1 MPVTREGCRQLNG
14 LRPGLP
20 FVVGDDREG
29 VVAPAVLAQQ
39 KNQAPTIRG
48 ANAARLTE
56 MRRGMGS
63 YGTRRAPGEAAV
75 AGANLKD
82 VESGPLTCTPKEPAI
97 VMKPGKVVTVTEALQ
112 RTHGD
117 NLVRADCAYPGVEV
131 LPDGT
136 IVSTTYGHWSEGE
149 SPYVVCVRF
158 QVEELDAQL
167 EAGTG
172 QR

>member
-1 MPVTREGCRQLNG
+1 M
-14 LRPGLP
+14 
-20 FVVGDDREG
+20 
-29 VVAPAVLAQQ
+29 
-39 KNQAPTIRG
+39 
-48 ANAARLTE
+48 RLTGIWFPIGLLVLVLLPLGGARSPTVANLPIPALYLMAGNE
-56 MRRGMGS
+56 PPPSLGCPAMGVMHRRRWGPRLHT
-63 YGTRRAPGEAAV
+63 YVDGEAA
-75 AGANLKD
+75 L
-82 VESGPLTCTPKEPAI
+82 
-97 VMKPGKVVTVTEALQ
+97 PGGQGQQ
-112 RTHGD
+112 RWRLGD

>member
-1 MPVTREGCRQLNG
+1 MSAALTGDRHTGRY
-14 LRPGLP
+14 LP
-20 FVVGDDREG
+20 DGRLFLSFRDTTLESDTWGDWVGWVGQFEDLLSGGQGQYR
-29 VVAPAVLAQQ
+29 V
-39 KNQAPTIRG
+39 
-48 ANAARLTE
+48 RL
-56 MRRGMGS
+56 
-63 YGTRRAPGEAAV
+63 
-75 AGANLKD
+75 
-82 VESGPLTCTPKEPAI
+82 
-97 VMKPGKVVTVTEALQ
+97 
-112 RTHGD
+112 GD

-149 SPYVVCVRF
+149 APYVVCVRF